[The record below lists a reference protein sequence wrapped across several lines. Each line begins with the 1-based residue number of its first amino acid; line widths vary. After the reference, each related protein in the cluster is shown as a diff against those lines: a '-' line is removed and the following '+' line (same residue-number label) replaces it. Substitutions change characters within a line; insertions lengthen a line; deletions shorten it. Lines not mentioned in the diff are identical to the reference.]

1 MSTTERSHDQ
11 SKGIPPNSV
20 DKIPLV
26 VDLDGTLTPSDTL
39 WESLWWLLINKPMTF
54 FKVWSKLPLGK
65 EAFKKEVFG
74 ALDANKVISSIP
86 WNNAIVKYLEEENK
100 RGREIVLATASRIE
114 MAELIKKQFTFITA
128 ALASTDEVNLKGEKK
143 AQVLIENFGKGG
155 FDYIGNAAV
164 DIHIWKHTNK
174 ALIASSLFNPS
185 LQKKLSSNKKVSTIF
200 PLKEKRFKL
209 VLRALRVKQW
219 SKNLLV
225 FAPLIASHAYLDPEK
240 WWVGFLT
247 FLTFSLCASGAY
259 MLNDLID
266 LKHDREHHK
275 KSDRPIAQ
283 GYFSIPL
290 ALSLAFILPIFGL
303 TIAYEI
309 NIFGY
314 IMLYL
319 LSTVLYST
327 WLKKIAIVDIA
338 CLAGL
343 YCLRIVTGG
352 TATND
357 PVSFWMAA
365 FGGFLFVS
373 LACIKRQA
381 ELLNLSHEDTTQSD
395 QLTEA
400 RGRDYTTKDI
410 NLTRNIGV
418 STGCIAPLVLALY
431 LEGNSGEQFYA
442 HPEYLWAACGLI
454 FIWIMSLWR
463 DTEQGKLKDEDP
475 ISYSISNRKSIIFL
489 LLLCITLIL
498 ATYAP

>member
-1 MSTTERSHDQ
+1 M
-11 SKGIPPNSV
+11 PPESPDTV
-20 DKIPLV
+20 PLI

-39 WESLWWLLINKPMTF
+39 WESLWWLLINKPLSF
-54 FKVWSKLPLGK
+54 IKVWTKLPLGK
-65 EAFKKEVFG
+65 ETFKREVFG
-74 ALDANKVISSIP
+74 ALDADNVISCIP
-86 WNNAIVKYLEEENK
+86 WNNAILKYLEEENK
-100 RGREIVLATASRIE
+100 RGRKIVLATASRLEI
-114 MAELIKKQFTFITA
+114 AELVKARFTFITGV
-128 ALASTDEVNLKGEKK
+128 LASTDKVNLKGEKK

-155 FDYIGNAAV
+155 FDYIGNETI
-164 DIHIWKHTNK
+164 DIHIWKHANK
-174 ALIASSLFNPS
+174 ALVASSLLNPR
-185 LQKKLSSNKKVSTIF
+185 LQKKLSTHKNVSTVF
-200 PLKEKRFKL
+200 PLKEKRFKII
-209 VLRALRVKQW
+209 LRALRVKQW

-225 FAPLIASHAYLDPEK
+225 FAPLVASHAYLNPEK
-240 WWVGFLT
+240 WWLGFLT
-247 FLTFSLCASGAY
+247 FVAFSLCASGAY
-259 MLNDLID
+259 MLNDLLD
-266 LKHDREHHK
+266 LKHDRKHHK

-290 ALSLAFILPIFGL
+290 ALSLAFILPLIGL
-303 TIAYEI
+303 AVAYKI
-309 NIFGY
+309 SILGY
-314 IMLYL
+314 IILYL
-319 LSTVLYST
+319 LSTILYSI

-373 LACIKRQA
+373 LACVKRQA
-381 ELLNLSHEDTTQSD
+381 ELINLSQGGIPQKD
-395 QLTEA
+395 QPTEA
-400 RGRDYTTKDI
+400 KGRDYTTKDI
-410 NLTRNIGV
+410 DLTRNIGV

-463 DTEQGKLKDEDP
+463 DTEQGKLNDEDP
-475 ISYSISNRKSIIFL
+475 ISYSISNRKSLTFL
-489 LLLCITLIL
+489 LLLCVTLIL